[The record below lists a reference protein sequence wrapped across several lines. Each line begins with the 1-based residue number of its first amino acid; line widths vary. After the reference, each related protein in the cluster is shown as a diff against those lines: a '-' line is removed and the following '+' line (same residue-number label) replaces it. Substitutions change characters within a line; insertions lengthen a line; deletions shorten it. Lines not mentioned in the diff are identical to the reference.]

1 MTLDRSTRASAGTR
15 RELLRSLALLPGLGV
30 GTGTNVQGTATES
43 DLPESD
49 PPGAVHCGA
58 TTLTLLPASEECI
71 DPPVG
76 ATGDEAWDGDCEDTT
91 ATADDADAD
100 RKRHHALAS
109 AMPDHGGST
118 LDAWFIADQT
128 PRLPRDLS
136 TARSIRK
143 DPAEY
148 DGEEFRQYRVR
159 NHLSVS
165 LPSADGATID
175 DWDAVR
181 IDSSEDDPPPYVL
194 VEGEPGEDNAL
205 RDLIEDAPE
214 VPEPEVQRLFD
225 ELEGSEKL
233 RATTT
238 VYNDCEDGRPASR
251 ASNRVEVDGV
261 EGVRVTQ
268 VYGGADTYV
277 LLLKEVY
284 DALHDR
290 YDPVTAN
297 RKFRR
302 YTGVEF
308 EAIPAF
314 LVRPPTM
321 YTFLDLVVTADG
333 ARVTRVWDASP
344 YPKHYLYLD
353 GRRVDDTPFE
363 EGEGLDPVAGT
374 VRDGDW
380 HPREDVNQ
388 GPFAQWVAEA
398 HTSASPFGPGGPD
411 HYEGIQGPPVM
422 RRTESGR
429 RLDGERLRAATATPQ
444 YPWD

>member
-1 MTLDRSTRASAGTR
+1 MLQ
-15 RELLRSLALLPGLGV
+15 SLALLPGLGV
-30 GTGTNVQGTATES
+30 GTGTGVEGSETATES
-43 DLPESD
+43 GPPTAD
-49 PPGAVHCGA
+49 PRGTVACGA
-58 TTLTLLPASEECI
+58 TTLTLLPSSEACI
-71 DPPVG
+71 DPAAG

-91 ATADDADAD
+91 AAAPDADPD

-109 AMPDHGGST
+109 AMPDHDGAT
-118 LDAWFIADQT
+118 LDAWFVADQT

-136 TARSIRK
+136 TALSIRK

-148 DGEEFRQYRVR
+148 DGEEFRQYRLR
-159 NHLSVS
+159 NHLSVTF
-165 LPSADGATID
+165 PTGDGRTIE

-181 IDSSEDDPPPYVL
+181 VESSEADPPPYVL
-194 VEGEPGEDNAL
+194 VEGEPGEENAL
-205 RDLIEDAPE
+205 RDLIEEAPD
-214 VPEPEVQRLFD
+214 VPEPEVQRVFD
-225 ELEGSEKL
+225 ELEGAEKL
-233 RATTT
+233 RAATT
-238 VYNDCEDGRPASR
+238 VYNDCEDGRPESR
-251 ASNRVEVDGV
+251 QTNRVTVDGV

-284 DALHDR
+284 DALHER
-290 YDPVTAN
+290 YDPVRAN

-314 LVRPPTM
+314 VVRPPRM
-321 YTFLDLVVTADG
+321 YTFLDLVVMADG
-333 ARVTRVWDASP
+333 ARVVRVRDASP
-344 YPKHYLYLD
+344 YPKHYCYLD
-353 GRRVDDTPFE
+353 GRQVDQTRFE

-388 GPFAQWVAEA
+388 GPFAEWVAQA
-398 HTSASPFGPGGPD
+398 HTSASPFGPAGPEG
-411 HYEGIQGPPVM
+411 YEGGHGPPVM
-422 RRTESGR
+422 RRTEAGA
-429 RLDGERLRAATATPQ
+429 RLDGDRLRLATVGPQ